1 MNYLAPH
8 LPDEEILKI
17 SSLGLAHI
25 GDAVYEL
32 MVRSWL
38 CAIGRATARGLHA
51 TTIRYVSASAQ
62 ARAALACQPL
72 LTSEEEAVFRRGR
85 NTKSVPGRRSASH
98 EEYHAA
104 TGLEALFGYLY
115 LKGRQER
122 LGELF
127 DICVRSIDAPEKSGG

>member
-1 MNYLAPH
+1 MDYFAPN
-8 LPDEEILKI
+8 LPEEEIRKI
-17 SSLGLAHI
+17 SSLGLAHL

-38 CAIGRATARGLHA
+38 CAIGRATAKGLHA
-51 TTIRYVSASAQ
+51 ATIRYVSAPAQ
-62 ARAALACQPL
+62 ARAAAACLPHL
-72 LTSEEEAVFRRGR
+72 SEEEEAVYRRGR

-115 LKGRQER
+115 LKDRRER
-122 LGELF
+122 LHELF
-127 DICVRSIDAPEKSGG
+127 EICIRSIDAAQDGA